1 MFVPN
6 HAMNLTCA
14 RTSVPEL
21 DTLPSPKKVGAWQCD
36 INIK

>member
-1 MFVPN
+1 MFGPN
-6 HAMNLTCA
+6 HAMILTCA